1 MLRRCTDGTPRA
13 AWFAAIALTIPVYL
27 GLANSPLDEW
37 FQSGAG
43 WRAFEPL
50 FSVFDMLGVHGQG
63 DILISTMLGVSFV
76 IALALVLLG
85 ARILDRGTRKS
96 PRR

>member
-1 MLRRCTDGTPRA
+1 MKVLVRLL
-13 AWFAAIALTIPVYL
+13 AAIVLTIPVYL

-50 FSVFDMLGVHGQG
+50 FRVFETLGVHGQG
-63 DILISTMLGVSFV
+63 DILISTMLGASFV
-76 IALALVLLG
+76 IAIALVWLG
-85 ARILDRGTRKS
+85 ARMFGRGTRE
-96 PRR
+96 PRH